1 MATTLKRRIQLN
13 LSFLWESENININP
27 IGWVL
32 LDTKLNGEDI
42 AERNNYTVKFTEVNT
57 ENYMEDSWAI
67 PPFMKTIQKVYEYS
81 TDPFYS
87 FSLNYHP
94 ETFKGVYSQYLDKY
108 ALGVYNQYN
117 VVILKEDNQGQDQIV
132 SLFPENQNTIKN
144 LLSKQF
150 TYKSYFNQ
158 RTKKYS
164 EQEYSFQYSDYK
176 ANEVDTLL
184 KIKKLPYIGNPD
196 NNTSQLT
203 DQLLVQL
210 FKLPILKNTD
220 PFEIPLKNQDKY
232 QCLSGLVWHYKIA
245 PIMPYG
251 ILDNLAVE
259 GEIDLMQIGIYKQ
272 EINSFKYYNTEYQ
285 STLNINMTSYNSVG
299 HTLNTIKL
307 TFYDLYGEVCTYT
320 LPKMISY
327 NGTFQ
332 VIVPLDGSLHE
343 GMKANPDHPNKFSAT
358 ELDLS
363 ETTGITFLPNK
374 NVKIP
379 PTNYINDLGNPTG
392 IIQYAYHDQSEPE
405 GLHPYY
411 LYYVTISWDEEEQPG
426 NYITADEG
434 YWYWTNNKFNTYYF
448 DNNILNYNDI
458 DFDLDLS
465 VNAYIQGTAPETET
479 QVINDKTTIYTENTE
494 NNPFTVTILPDLV
507 NNYKTLFFNTS
518 NVASFID
525 SISFGVNENI
535 QEWNR
540 DLAILNI
547 DDTDKDEESYVNW
560 NIYTE
565 DFNTNSEIINYY
577 PSFGNYQD
585 TVQFTG
591 QKIDNSQLTNKST
604 SDLKLKLKEDL
615 KRVFEY
621 DSISEKQTKSVYL
634 VDKKPWKEK
643 HVCNACF
650 IWNIENPIKTIIWAT
665 DSEND
670 MHTLDGTIQTRLKTD
685 LYLDRI
691 GQNKIAE
698 INGGQ
703 QSAVYINPRGLNES
717 STFAGSWFRQGG
729 TPLNMSLLNLES
741 NQLGIL
747 TFYSVIGNHMDQ
759 YIGNDWFAEFQN
771 PPHSWDAKNN
781 DTGRGNPLC
790 FHQYDRNEDRSD
802 RGTSWA
808 HLDSNPSIINSPKQ
822 NLRFYKY
829 GNNYYIFKITAEDVA
844 KYQYLSYNAVIY
856 GINKQ
861 KTSLESEVDVI
872 TQILQNTGFIQNLQ
886 DLIIQINQKAK
897 PDIYIGLLNSKL
909 WIKNI
914 ASILNKSR
922 NELDNKCVNFI
933 YNGNAQTVQ
942 NLKIK
947 LPYIERFISDQEYYK
962 DPDDN
967 KCYPITNSLVYYK
980 LAGLDT
986 KYFIENSDCD
996 SGGIKLFDIIS
1007 NYDNWNWETSL
1018 NTVAYY
1024 VRNELPKDYKHD
1036 NAWHLFDSPI
1046 FGNSMAG
1053 TLSIPYKRMK

>member
-1 MATTLKRRIQLN
+1 MATTLKRQIQLN

-42 AERNNYTVKFTEVNT
+42 AERNNYTIKFTEVNT
-57 ENYMEDSWAI
+57 ENYIEDFWAI

-108 ALGVYNQYN
+108 ALDVYNQFN

-132 SLFPENQNTIKN
+132 PLFPENQNTIKN

-184 KIKKLPYIGNPD
+184 KIKKLPYIEDPD
-196 NNTSQLT
+196 NTTSQLT

-379 PTNYINDLGNPTG
+379 PTNYIDDLGNPTG

-411 LYYVTISWDEEEQPG
+411 LYYVTVSWDEEEQPG

-465 VNAYIQGTAPETET
+465 VNAYIQGTAPKTET

-621 DSISEKQTKSVYL
+621 DSILEKQIKSVYL

-650 IWNIENPIKTIIWAT
+650 IWNEKEPIKNIIWAT
-665 DSEND
+665 DTEQEMLS
-670 MHTLDGTIQTRLKTD
+670 LDRTIQSRLGGD
-685 LYLDRI
+685 MYLDRI
-691 GQNKIAE
+691 GEYQIDAV
-698 INGGQ
+698 NGSKT
-703 QSAVYINPRGLNES
+703 SAVYLNPRGLNES
-717 STFAGSWFRQGG
+717 SQFTTAWFRIGG
-729 TPLNMSLLNLES
+729 SSLNMSKFNLDN
-741 NQLGIL
+741 NQLGIF
-747 TFYSVIGNHMDQ
+747 TFYSVIGNFMYHHLA
-759 YIGNDWFAEFQN
+759 GNFWWTTDNALNWERD
-771 PPHSWDAKNN
+771 PG
-781 DTGRGNPLC
+781 GRGNPLC
-790 FHQYDRNEDRSD
+790 YHRRTGERDGGISWKHNSNLSTVNESAR
-802 RGTSWA
+802 
-808 HLDSNPSIINSPKQ
+808 Q
-822 NLRFYKY
+822 NIRFYKY
-829 GNNYYIFKITAEDVA
+829 GNNYYLFSIDSEDIN
-844 KYQYLSYNAVIY
+844 KYKYLNSNAILY
-856 GINKQ
+856 GINRQ
-861 KTSLESEVDVI
+861 KSSLEKVNVI
-872 TQILQNTGFIQNLQ
+872 KQINQNTGFIQNLQ

-922 NELDNKCVNFI
+922 DELDNKCVNFI

-967 KCYPITNSLVYYK
+967 KCYPITQSLVYYK
-980 LAGLDT
+980 LFNDNT
-986 KYFIENSDCD
+986 KYFIENADYD
-996 SGGIKLFDIIS
+996 NDGLKLFDIIS
-1007 NYDNWNWETSL
+1007 NYDNWNWDNSI
-1018 NTVAYY
+1018 NTMAYF
-1024 VRNELPKDYKHD
+1024 VRNTLSSDHKKSEE
-1036 NAWHLFDSPI
+1036 AWYLFDSPI

-1053 TLSIPYKRMK
+1053 TLSIPYKKME

>member
-1 MATTLKRRIQLN
+1 MATTLKRQIQLN

-42 AERNNYTVKFTEVNT
+42 ADRNTYTVKFTEVNT
-57 ENYMEDSWAI
+57 ENYIEDSWTI
-67 PPFMKTIQKVYEYS
+67 PPFMKTIQTVYQYS

-108 ALGVYNQYN
+108 ALDVYNQFN

-132 SLFPENQNTIKN
+132 PLFPENQNTIKN

-184 KIKKLPYIGNPD
+184 KIKKLPYIEDPNNND
-196 NNTSQLT
+196 NDKISQLT

-343 GMKANPDHPNKFSAT
+343 GMQANPDHPNKFSAT
-358 ELDLS
+358 QLDLS

-374 NVKIP
+374 NVNIP
-379 PTNYINDLGNPTG
+379 PTNYIDDLGNQPG
-392 IIQYAYHDQSEPE
+392 ITQYAYHDQSEPE

-411 LYYVTISWDEEEQPG
+411 LYYVTVSWDEEEQPG
-426 NYITADEG
+426 NYITANEG

-465 VNAYIQGTAPETET
+465 VNAYIQGTAPETKT
-479 QVINDKTTIYTENTE
+479 QVIDEKTTIYTENTE

-525 SISFGVNENI
+525 SISFGVNKNI

-560 NIYTE
+560 DIYTE

-591 QKIDNSQLTNKST
+591 QKINNSQLTNKST
-604 SDLKLKLKEDL
+604 SDLKLKLSEDL

-621 DSISEKQTKSVYL
+621 NSILEEQTKSVYL

-650 IWNIENPIKTIIWAT
+650 IWNESNPIKNIIWAT
-665 DSEND
+665 DTKQEMLS
-670 MHTLDGTIQTRLKTD
+670 LDNTIQSRLGGD
-685 LYLDRI
+685 MYLDRI
-691 GQNKIAE
+691 GEYQIAQVD
-698 INGGQ
+698 GSKT
-703 QSAVYINPRGLNES
+703 SAVYLNPRGLNES
-717 STFAGSWFRQGG
+717 SQFTTAWFRIGG
-729 TPLNMSLLNLES
+729 SSLNMSKFNLDS
-741 NQLGIL
+741 NQLGIF
-747 TFYSVIGNHMDQ
+747 TFYSVIGNFMSQHLA
-759 YIGNDWFAEFQN
+759 GNFWWTTDNALNWEKD
-771 PPHSWDAKNN
+771 PG
-781 DTGRGNPLC
+781 GRGNPLC
-790 FHQYDRNEDRSD
+790 YHRRTGDRSKGISWKHNSD
-802 RGTSWA
+802 TST
-808 HLDSNPSIINSPKQ
+808 INESSKQ
-822 NLRFYKY
+822 DIRFYKY
-829 GNNYYIFKITAEDVA
+829 GNNYYLFIIDNNDLK
-844 KYQYLSYNAVIY
+844 KYKYLNSDAILY
-856 GINKQ
+856 GINRQ
-861 KTSLESEVDVI
+861 KSSLEKVNV
-872 TQILQNTGFIQNLQ
+872 TKQINQNTGFIQNLQ

-909 WIKNI
+909 WIDNI

-922 NELDNKCVNFI
+922 DELDNKCVNFT
-933 YNGNAQTVQ
+933 YSGNAQTVQ

-967 KCYPITNSLVYYK
+967 ECYPITKSLVYYK
-980 LAGLDT
+980 LSNDNT
-986 KYFIENSDCD
+986 KYFIENADYD
-996 SGGIKLFDIIS
+996 NEGLKLFDIIS
-1007 NYDNWNWETSL
+1007 NYDNWKWDNSI
-1018 NTVAYY
+1018 NTMAYY
-1024 VRNELPKDYKHD
+1024 VRNTLSSDHKKSEP
-1036 NAWHLFDSPI
+1036 AWYLFDSPI

-1053 TLSIPYKRMK
+1053 TLSIPYKRME

>member
-1 MATTLKRRIQLN
+1 MATTLKRQIQLN

-32 LDTKLNGEDI
+32 LDAKLNGEDI
-42 AERNNYTVKFTEVNT
+42 ADRNTYTVKFTEVNT
-57 ENYMEDSWAI
+57 ENYIEDSWTI
-67 PPFMKTIQKVYEYS
+67 PSFMKTIQTVYQYS

-108 ALGVYNQYN
+108 ALDIYNQFN
-117 VVILKEDNQGQDQIV
+117 VIILKEDNQGQDQIV
-132 SLFPENQNTIKN
+132 QLFPENQNTIKN

-184 KIKKLPYIGNPD
+184 KIKKLPYIIDPD
-196 NNTSQLT
+196 RDDNKNTSQLT

-343 GMKANPDHPNKFSAT
+343 GMQANPNHPNKFSAT
-358 ELDLS
+358 QLDLS
-363 ETTGITFLPNK
+363 ETTGITFLPDK

-379 PTNYINDLGNPTG
+379 PTNYIDDLGNQTG
-392 IIQYAYHDQSEPE
+392 ITQYAYHDQSEPQ

-411 LYYVTISWDEEEQPG
+411 LYYVTVSWDEEEQPG

-465 VNAYIQGTAPETET
+465 VNAYIQGTAPETKT
-479 QVINDKTTIYTENTE
+479 QVIDEKTTIYTENTE

-525 SISFGVNENI
+525 SISFGVNKNI

-560 NIYTE
+560 DIYTE

-604 SDLKLKLKEDL
+604 SDLKLKLSEDL

-621 DSISEKQTKSVYL
+621 DPIPEEQTKSVYL

-643 HVCNACF
+643 HVCNALFNYHKDKKLCTLVWCADTIEDF
-650 IWNIENPIKTIIWAT
+650 RNINNQIRSHFGDRQFDRVSLGLIEAKY
-665 DSEND
+665 
-670 MHTLDGTIQTRLKTD
+670 GTKETA
-685 LYLDRI
+685 LY
-691 GQNKIAE
+691 
-698 INGGQ
+698 
-703 QSAVYINPRGLNES
+703 VNPRGLNE
-717 STFAGSWFRQGG
+717 TPNFTYSWFRQGG
-729 TPLNMSLLNLES
+729 SILPFSKFNLDS
-741 NQLGIL
+741 NQLGII
-747 TFYSVIGNHMDQ
+747 TFYSVVGNHQWQKLGD
-759 YIGNDWFAEFQN
+759 DWKYDDDIN
-771 PPHSWDAKNN
+771 RTWDAN
-781 DTGRGNPLC
+781 DNGRGNPIC
-790 FHQYDRNEDRSD
+790 FWDGRTDAGESYNTTTIESAPFLK
-802 RGTSWA
+802 TY
-808 HLDSNPSIINSPKQ
+808 
-822 NLRFYKY
+822 FYKY
-829 GNNYYIFKITAEDVA
+829 GNNYYLFIIDNNDLE
-844 KYQYLSYNAVIY
+844 KYKYLNPNAILY
-856 GINKQ
+856 GINRQ
-861 KTSLESEVDVI
+861 KSSLEKVEV
-872 TQILQNTGFIQNLQ
+872 TKQINQNTGFIQNLQ

-909 WIKNI
+909 WIDNI

-922 NELDNKCVNFI
+922 DELDNKCVNFK

-967 KCYPITNSLVYYK
+967 ECYPITQSLVYYK
-980 LAGLDT
+980 LSNDNT
-986 KYFIENSDCD
+986 KYFIENAEYDNE
-996 SGGIKLFDIIS
+996 GLKLFDIIS
-1007 NYDNWNWETSL
+1007 NYDNWEWDNSI
-1018 NTVAYY
+1018 NTLAYY
-1024 VRNELPKDYKHD
+1024 TRAQVVKADEKRDGKGP
-1036 NAWHLFDSPI
+1036 WRLFSSPI
-1046 FGNSMAG
+1046 NGNSMSG
-1053 TLSIPYKRMK
+1053 TLSIPYKRME